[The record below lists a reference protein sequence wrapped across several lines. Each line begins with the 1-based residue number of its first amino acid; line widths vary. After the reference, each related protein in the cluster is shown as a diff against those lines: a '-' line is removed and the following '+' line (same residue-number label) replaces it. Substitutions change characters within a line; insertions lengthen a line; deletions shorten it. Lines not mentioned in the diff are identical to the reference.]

1 MNKSMT
7 SLSLRLS
14 VVLLASTL
22 GACSLIPTYERPVA
36 PVEAAW
42 PQAQAASAVAD
53 APAMN
58 WQQYYPDP
66 RLQGLIRQALADNR
80 DMRVAI
86 LNIEQLRA
94 QYRVTRADEF
104 PTVNGAASHSRGT
117 SSYAPYNVG
126 TVASIG
132 LSVPAYELDFFG
144 RVRALT
150 DVAAAQLLS
159 TEEARKVTQISLIS
173 SVATQYYTVWADRWQ
188 LMLAER
194 TLKARKGSLDL
205 SQMKFDSGVLNE
217 LDLRSAQSSYE
228 TARISVEQARRQ
240 LDQDLNGLTLL
251 VGGTVPA
258 DLLPPAPM
266 VAEMDSPKDLASQL
280 GDGSL
285 WPVLSAVPVGAPSD
299 VLLKRPDVAQAEQTL
314 IAANANIGAARA
326 AMFPRISLTATA
338 GVASDALSNLFSD
351 NHNAWSLVPSL
362 SVPIFDMG
370 RTQAGIDSAKV
381 KKDIAVAQYEKTLQS
396 AFREVANALVA
407 RKTYTDQLD
416 AQQAQTA
423 AEAARYKLSLLRY
436 DSGVANQLDLLDAQR
451 SLFSAQQSLISAQ
464 LSRQLAHVSLYA
476 ALGGGWDASG
486 TH

>member
-1 MNKSMT
+1 
-7 SLSLRLS
+7 
-14 VVLLASTL
+14 
-22 GACSLIPTYERPVA
+22 
-36 PVEAAW
+36 
-42 PQAQAASAVAD
+42 
-53 APAMN
+53 
-58 WQQYYPDP
+58 
-66 RLQGLIRQALADNR
+66 
-80 DMRVAI
+80 
-86 LNIEQLRA
+86 
-94 QYRVTRADEF
+94 
-104 PTVNGAASHSRGT
+104 
-117 SSYAPYNVG
+117 
-126 TVASIG
+126 
-132 LSVPAYELDFFG
+132 
-144 RVRALT
+144 
-150 DVAAAQLLS
+150 
-159 TEEARKVTQISLIS
+159 
-173 SVATQYYTVWADRWQ
+173 
-188 LMLAER
+188 
-194 TLKARKGSLDL
+194 
-205 SQMKFDSGVLNE
+205 
-217 LDLRSAQSSYE
+217 
-228 TARISVEQARRQ
+228 
-240 LDQDLNGLTLL
+240 
-251 VGGTVPA
+251 
-258 DLLPPAPM
+258 
-266 VAEMDSPKDLASQL
+266 MDSPKDLASQL